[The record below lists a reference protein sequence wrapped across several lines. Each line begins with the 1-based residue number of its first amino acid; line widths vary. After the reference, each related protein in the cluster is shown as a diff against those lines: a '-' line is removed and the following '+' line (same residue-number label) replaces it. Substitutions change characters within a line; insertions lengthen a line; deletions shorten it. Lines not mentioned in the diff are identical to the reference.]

1 MNPEELVALITAL
14 SIAISKDKSIDEIN
28 LLSVILSQLADTLD
42 TIATQRELLE
52 PEGNGRLL

>member
-1 MNPEELVALITAL
+1 MSPEELVALITAL

-28 LLSVILSQLADTLD
+28 ILSVILTQLADTLD

-52 PEGNGRLL
+52 PQSSDRLL